1 MASGWSRDPTEDQQR
16 YYELLGDVCA
26 YETNTSWGLLT
37 LHRKVG
43 YAICGL
49 PDEESKCDNAHTGYS
64 KNKYKTIKAVVDFIR
79 DVNKEKT
86 EERDQLD
93 MAIIFVFVQYEE
105 EVLQFPVFRIL
116 LTKSTWK
123 FVDTSCRV
131 YSSWEDYLTSNELPE
146 GKFCWPLNGIYS
158 GGGGDEDADDA
169 DDKVQLGW
177 GVTPAAQTGRKVV
190 EVADKVSTVAALGAT
205 GVCLL
210 GMATPLGPVMAVAGA
225 VSGLYGA
232 ARSGVSLLDRGTHG
246 QTVNPFSDRQAAMS
260 WISVAGSVVGMAAG
274 AAASRAANLA
284 RNGQVMSKTGQI
296 TCNALNVTSL
306 AVNATGLGIGAIS
319 LSERIKE
326 GEATPLEVAQFSAS
340 LLFFAHATVNFQTA
354 SQIIKET
361 QKGVIEDFEKSLR
374 SNRHRKQ
381 FKKLAKNTA
390 AAGENPVDGNARVI
404 RGIRSIDNKDD
415 FFAGMV
421 RTRKDF
427 GSHKAVFSENGN
439 IVVNGGAEIHP
450 MKLYELDKQQ
460 RREFL
465 SLAKQASQGK
475 ISDAT
480 LKARFDSVLGTNTAG
495 SSGRNTSQDNDVVE
509 AEKLLTSQLQQG
521 TQGVTIGSNE
531 VILMLSLVDDLTEK
545 VCSKTDNK
553 YAEVWHL
560 IWQHVY
566 KLVRQLCN
574 TYDKLQNLKKQVDNF
589 IDKPQF
595 DLETSKQM
603 ANVFIKSAWEVY
615 NQYKD
620 HIEELIKDIEKKLKA
635 KDTCEKCKEAM

>member
-1 MASGWSRDPTEDQQR
+1 MASEWSRDPTEDQQR

-26 YETNTSWGLLT
+26 YETNTSRGLLI

-43 YAICGL
+43 YALCGI

-64 KNKYKTIKAVVDFIR
+64 ENKYKTIKAVVDFIR

-93 MAIIFVFVQYEE
+93 MAIIFVFVEYEKQ
-105 EVLQFPVFRIL
+105 VLQYPVFRIL
-116 LTKSTWK
+116 LTKSKWK
-123 FVDTSCRV
+123 FVDTNCRV
-131 YSSWEDYLTSNELPE
+131 YSSWQDYLKSNELPE

-158 GGGGDEDADDA
+158 GDD

-177 GVTPAAQTGRKVV
+177 GVTPAAQ
-190 EVADKVSTVAALGAT
+190 LG
-205 GVCLL
+205 
-210 GMATPLGPVMAVAGA
+210 
-225 VSGLYGA
+225 
-232 ARSGVSLLDRGTHG
+232 
-246 QTVNPFSDRQAAMS
+246 NKAAMS

-274 AAASRAANLA
+274 AAASRAATLA

-306 AVNATGLGIGAIS
+306 AVNATGIGIGAIS
-319 LSERIKE
+319 LRERIKE
-326 GEATPLEVAQFSAS
+326 GEATALEVFQFSAS

-361 QKGVIEDFEKSLR
+361 QKGVMEDFEKSLR

-390 AAGENPVDGNARVI
+390 ATGENPMDGNARVI

-427 GSHKAVFSENGN
+427 GGHKAVFSENGN

-450 MKLYELDKQQ
+450 MKLYELGKQQ

-475 ISDAT
+475 VSDAT
-480 LKARFDSVLGTNTAG
+480 LKARFDSVLSTNTSG
-495 SSGRNTSQDNDVVE
+495 SSGRNTSQDSDVME
-509 AEKLLTSQLQQG
+509 AEKILTSQLQQG
-521 TQGVTIGSNE
+521 TQGITIGRNE
-531 VILMLSLVDDLTEK
+531 VMLMLSVVDELTVL

-553 YAEVWHL
+553 YAKWWHL
-560 IWQHVY
+560 IWHHVS
-566 KLVRQLCN
+566 KLVREMCN
-574 TYDKLQNLKKQVDNF
+574 TYDQALNLEKQIHNFVD
-589 IDKPQF
+589 KRQF
-595 DLETSKQM
+595 DLINGIQM
-603 ANVFIKSAWEVY
+603 TNVFMHFVCEVY
-615 NQYKD
+615 KKYKD
-620 HIEELIKDIEKKLKA
+620 HIEQLIKDIEKKLKTN
-635 KDTCEKCKEAM
+635 DIICEKCKQAM

>member
-16 YYELLGDVCA
+16 YYELLGDACA
-26 YETNTSWGLLT
+26 YETNTSRGLLI

-43 YAICGL
+43 YAMCGI

-64 KNKYKTIKAVVDFIR
+64 KNKYKTMKAVVDFIR

-93 MAIIFVFVQYEE
+93 MAIIFVFVEYEKQ
-105 EVLQFPVFRIL
+105 VLQYPVFRIL
-116 LTKSTWK
+116 LTKSKWK
-123 FVDTSCRV
+123 FVDTNCRV
-131 YSSWEDYLTSNELPE
+131 YSSWQDYLKSNELPE

-158 GGGGDEDADDA
+158 GDD

-177 GVTPAAQTGRKVV
+177 GITPAAQPSKKVV
-190 EVADKVSTVAALGAT
+190 EAVDKASTVAALGAT
-205 GVCLL
+205 GVYLL
-210 GMATPLGPVMAVAGA
+210 GMVTPLGPVMAVAGACGA

-232 ARSGVSLLDRGTHG
+232 ARSGTSLLDRGNHG
-246 QTVNPFSDRQAAMS
+246 QTVNPLSDRQAAMS

-274 AAASRAANLA
+274 AAASRAATLA

-306 AVNATGLGIGAIS
+306 AVSATGISIGAIS

-326 GEATPLEVAQFSAS
+326 GEATPLEVFQFSAS

-361 QKGVIEDFEKSLR
+361 QKGVIEDYEKSLR

-390 AAGENPVDGNARVI
+390 ATGENPMDGNARVI

-427 GSHKAVFSENGN
+427 GGHKAVFSENGN

-450 MKLYELDKQQ
+450 MKLYELGKQQ

-475 ISDAT
+475 VSDAT
-480 LKARFDSVLGTNTAG
+480 LKARFDSVLSTNTAG
-495 SSGRNTSQDNDVVE
+495 SSGRNTSQDSDVME
-509 AEKLLTSQLQQG
+509 AENILTSQLQQG
-521 TQGVTIGSNE
+521 TQGITIGRNE
-531 VILMLSLVDDLTEK
+531 VMLMLSVVDELTVL

-553 YAEVWHL
+553 YAKWWHL
-560 IWQHVY
+560 IWHHVS
-566 KLVRQLCN
+566 KLVREMCN
-574 TYDKLQNLKKQVDNF
+574 TYDEALNLEKQIHNFVD
-589 IDKPQF
+589 KRQF
-595 DLETSKQM
+595 DLINGIQM
-603 ANVFIKSAWEVY
+603 ANVFMHFVCQVH
-615 NQYKD
+615 NRYKD
-620 HIEELIKDIEKKLKA
+620 HIEQLIKDIEKKWKTN
-635 KDTCEKCKEAM
+635 DNICEKCKQAM

>member
-1 MASGWSRDPTEDQQR
+1 MASEWSRDPTEDQQR

-26 YETNTSWGLLT
+26 YETNTSRGLLI

-43 YAICGL
+43 YALCGI

-64 KNKYKTIKAVVDFIR
+64 ENKYKTIKAVVDFIR

-93 MAIIFVFVQYEE
+93 MAIIFVFVEYEKQ
-105 EVLQFPVFRIL
+105 VLQYPVFRIL
-116 LTKSTWK
+116 LTKSKWK
-123 FVDTSCRV
+123 FVDTNCRV
-131 YSSWEDYLTSNELPE
+131 YSSWQDYLKSNELPE

-158 GGGGDEDADDA
+158 GDD

-177 GVTPAAQTGRKVV
+177 GVTPAAQPGNK
-190 EVADKVSTVAALGAT
+190 
-205 GVCLL
+205 
-210 GMATPLGPVMAVAGA
+210 
-225 VSGLYGA
+225 
-232 ARSGVSLLDRGTHG
+232 
-246 QTVNPFSDRQAAMS
+246 AAMS

-274 AAASRAANLA
+274 AAASRAATLA

-306 AVNATGLGIGAIS
+306 AVNATGIGIGAIS
-319 LSERIKE
+319 LRERIKE
-326 GEATPLEVAQFSAS
+326 GEATALEVFQFSAS

-361 QKGVIEDFEKSLR
+361 QKGVMEDFEKSLR

-390 AAGENPVDGNARVI
+390 ATGENPMDGNARVI

-427 GSHKAVFSENGN
+427 GGHKAVFSENGN

-450 MKLYELDKQQ
+450 MKLYELGKQQ

-475 ISDAT
+475 VSDAT
-480 LKARFDSVLGTNTAG
+480 LKARFDSVLSTNTSG
-495 SSGRNTSQDNDVVE
+495 SSGRNTSEDSDVME
-509 AEKLLTSQLQQG
+509 AEKILTSQLQQG
-521 TQGVTIGSNE
+521 TQGITIGRNE
-531 VILMLSLVDDLTEK
+531 VMLMLSVVDKLTVL

-553 YAEVWHL
+553 YAKWWHL
-560 IWQHVY
+560 IWHHVS
-566 KLVRQLCN
+566 KLVKEMCN
-574 TYDKLQNLKKQVDNF
+574 TYDEALNLEKQIHNFVD
-589 IDKPQF
+589 KRQF
-595 DLETSKQM
+595 DLINGIQM
-603 ANVFIKSAWEVY
+603 TNVFMHFVCEVY
-615 NQYKD
+615 KKYKD
-620 HIEELIKDIEKKLKA
+620 HIEQLIKDIEKKLKTN
-635 KDTCEKCKEAM
+635 DIICEKCKQAM